1 MSGQKAMS
9 TPPQSLSSAL
19 TDAESIIG
27 AAEKR
32 AVEILT
38 QAKHIHEEAKE
49 RGFTQGLEEG
59 KAEVAREAV
68 RLVEDTTKL
77 NEKLANAAARLA
89 IEISRSLLGEE
100 IKAKPEL
107 VKTLAIKALQES
119 ITGESV
125 QLIVHPE
132 DRAVLEAAHGELKRI
147 AGGAKITFESD
158 PTLSRGGCVLKTEFG
173 EVDASIESLLEAL
186 KNKLG
191 LK

>member
-158 PTLSRGGCVLKTEFG
+158 ATLSRGGCVLKTEFG